1 MAAHWPADRQC
12 AGSVADLDAFA
23 QLYASS
29 EASGAGSAQGSA
41 QGSGQASDQARPVRH
56 GPASLPISRILDW
69 VKDGRPAWHTLDPHR
84 HAPLRIVALRLLSSA
99 ALRRAYSTAMVEA
112 EAAPQE
118 LPLRALPACPAYDD
132 DLYAASAARA
142 AVAKAVHA
150 YGKAHA
156 GRLREAFELVG
167 ALWLH
172 DAAATHVERP
182 TVASAWAR
190 ELRRAARD
198 DAVGSWLA
206 ARSRDEVRTAGDGVR
221 AAFLHLA
228 RHDVSAAAKACAA
241 AGRTRAALCLAARDA
256 PDADPAMRVEFA
268 RARAVAASSGDAAAA
283 LEARV
288 LGVAAGAFDLED
300 DVELSNP
307 HSAAGLR
314 WRTRLGLHAW
324 YGRGDTF
331 EDALG
336 AFDAAVCDG
345 RARAP
350 LADEGGGRVP
360 AAHYT
365 LLKLAFSRDVADADA
380 LLTSFAHGLR
390 CGEAPG
396 GRWHLALCLRAL
408 GVEVAQASLTRL
420 GAAFVEDLCG
430 RGLWHW
436 ALLVIAATHDDAEIR
451 ERLARDVL
459 ERHAWPPDGTET
471 PGAQL
476 RPGAVEEQKRLELLG
491 RTIMKFKS

>member
-1 MAAHWPADRQC
+1 M
-12 AGSVADLDAFA
+12 
-23 QLYASS
+23 
-29 EASGAGSAQGSA
+29 
-41 QGSGQASDQARPVRH
+41 
-56 GPASLPISRILDW
+56 
-69 VKDGRPAWHTLDPHR
+69 
-84 HAPLRIVALRLLSSA
+84 
-99 ALRRAYSTAMVEA
+99 
-112 EAAPQE
+112 
-118 LPLRALPACPAYDD
+118 
-132 DLYAASAARA
+132 
-142 AVAKAVHA
+142 
-150 YGKAHA
+150 
-156 GRLREAFELVG
+156 
-167 ALWLH
+167 
-172 DAAATHVERP
+172 
-182 TVASAWAR
+182 
-190 ELRRAARD
+190 RRAARD

-206 ARSRDEVRTAGDGVR
+206 ARARAEVRNTGDGVR

-228 RHDVSAAAKACAA
+228 RHDVAAAAKACAA
-241 AGRTRAALCLAARDA
+241 AGRTRAALCLAARDE
-256 PDADPAMRVEFA
+256 PDSDPAMQVEFA
-268 RARAVAASSGDAAAA
+268 RARAVAAAAGGADAA

-307 HSAAGLR
+307 NSVAGLR

-324 YGRGDTF
+324 YGRGDNF

-336 AFDAAVCDG
+336 AFDEAVCDG

-350 LADEGGGRVP
+350 LADEVGGRVP

-365 LLKLAFSRDVADADA
+365 LLKLAFSSDFEDADA

-436 ALLVIAATHDDAEIR
+436 ALLVIAATHDDPEIR

-459 ERHAWPPDGTET
+459 ERHAWPPDAAGT

-476 RPGAVEEQKRLELLG
+476 RPGAVEARKRLEEAYELRRAFCGAALQAPDEWLESALAT
-491 RTIMKFKS
+491 RADSSHLSLIHI